1 MTQVAT
7 VEKEVTRPLKV
18 LVPLIKHEL
27 EEGNQAGLAHYRR
40 AGEMLI
46 EAKNQ
51 VPHGEWL
58 GWLDKNFHLGA
69 MTAQV
74 YMRLA
79 RESKD
84 EIKNPAGKVFR
95 NLSEVVGDRR
105 PSHEPAWSEPVKK
118 VLADPA
124 LITRITRDTQTKMDE
139 AKLTHELAFKLI
151 DIGYKVL
158 ATKLHPDR
166 GGSKDSMERLNRV
179 RDQLK
184 KAVKHIGIH

>member
-7 VEKEVTRPLKV
+7 VEKVRPLNV

-46 EAKNQ
+46 EAKTQ
-51 VPHGEWL
+51 VPRGEWL
-58 GWLDKNFHLGA
+58 AWLEKNFHLGA
-69 MTAQV
+69 LSAQV
-74 YMRLA
+74 YMKLA
-79 RESKD
+79 R
-84 EIKNPAGKVFR
+84 KNIAGEVFET
-95 NLSEVVGDRR
+95 LSEVKGDHRNN
-105 PSHEPAWSEPVKK
+105 HEPAWSEPVKK

-124 LITRITRDTQTKMDE
+124 LITRITRDTQTKIEE

-166 GGSKDSMERLNRV
+166 NGSKDSMERLNRV